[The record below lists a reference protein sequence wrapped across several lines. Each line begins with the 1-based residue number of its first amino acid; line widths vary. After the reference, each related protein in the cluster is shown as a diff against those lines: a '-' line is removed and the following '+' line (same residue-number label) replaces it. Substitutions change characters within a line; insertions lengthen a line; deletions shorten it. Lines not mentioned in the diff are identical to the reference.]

1 MADKIKVSELD
12 RKSLGE
18 ASENALLLLTEPGT
32 GSYGMPLSDV
42 MELINEAGGSISQLG
57 TQVAGLTRN
66 LSQEAQFRKQ
76 ADDALDE
83 RVKNLEEG
91 GTGQESGKVKV
102 DAEGIAD
109 YLENLLLTESDTSP
123 LTIQKIG
130 GKLYFGVNLEGES
143 DPKLKTIDESAINAN
158 TGNYGSWWTSEPPSW
173 GDESGINVV
182 AYRMKRVSDAQGILT
197 KCRFALSGS
206 FSGRPIFRIGVFDLN
221 MNLLGASDTLV
232 ANSDKTAFVG
242 QEHGDTYAID
252 GSTYGEFNVDLHE
265 ESSGSLRIGRN
276 TRYVVELVSCGLQ
289 FAAKLQS
296 GSGTTSN
303 YVFDY
308 NLENNLQTT
317 YAGLKWWTASDG
329 KAQAE
334 NVPWLSFG
342 ASDIGG

>member
-1 MADKIKVSELD
+1 MAEIKVSELAEKKMAD
-12 RKSLGE
+12 
-18 ASENALLLLTEPGT
+18 ASENAQLLLTEPGI
-32 GSYGMPLSDV
+32 GSYRMPFKDITSHIEELHIGLYEENRWRT
-42 MELINEAGGSISQLG
+42 MEDAAIKNR
-57 TQVAGLTRN
+57 LT
-66 LSQEAQFRKQ
+66 A
-76 ADDALDE
+76 
-83 RVKNLEEG
+83 LEEG

-102 DAEGIAD
+102 DAEGVDD
-109 YLENLLLTESDTSP
+109 YLENLLLTESDSSP
-123 LTIQKIG
+123 MTIQKIG

-158 TGNYGSWWTSEPPSW
+158 TGNYGSWWTSEPPAW

-252 GSTYGEFNVDLHE
+252 SSTYGEFNVDLHE
-265 ESSGSLRIGRN
+265 ESGGSLRIARN
-276 TRYVVELVSCGLQ
+276 RRYIIQLVSCGLQ

>member
-1 MADKIKVSELD
+1 MAEIKVSELAEKKMAD
-12 RKSLGE
+12 
-18 ASENALLLLTEPGT
+18 ASENAQLLLTEPDI
-32 GSYGMPLSDV
+32 GSYRMPFKDIKSHIEELHIGLYEENRGRT
-42 MELINEAGGSISQLG
+42 MEDAAIKNR
-57 TQVAGLTRN
+57 LT
-66 LSQEAQFRKQ
+66 A
-76 ADDALDE
+76 
-83 RVKNLEEG
+83 LEEG

-102 DAEGIAD
+102 DAEGVAD
-109 YLENLLLTESDTSP
+109 YLENLLLTESDSSP
-123 LTIQKIG
+123 MTIQKIG

-158 TGNYGSWWTSEPPSW
+158 TGNYGSWWTSEPPAW

-252 GSTYGEFNVDLHE
+252 SSTYGEFNVDLHE
-265 ESSGSLRIGRN
+265 ESGGSLRIARN
-276 TRYVVELVSCGLQ
+276 RRYIIQLVSCGLQ

>member
-1 MADKIKVSELD
+1 MAETKVSELAEKKMAD
-12 RKSLGE
+12 
-18 ASENALLLLTEPGT
+18 ASENAQLLLTEPGI
-32 GSYGMPLSDV
+32 GSYRMPFKDIKSHIEELHIGLYEENRGRT
-42 MELINEAGGSISQLG
+42 MEDAAIKNR
-57 TQVAGLTRN
+57 LT
-66 LSQEAQFRKQ
+66 A
-76 ADDALDE
+76 
-83 RVKNLEEG
+83 LEEG

-102 DAEGIAD
+102 DAEGVAD
-109 YLENLLLTESDTSP
+109 YLENLLLTESDSSP
-123 LTIQKIG
+123 MTIQKIG

-158 TGNYGSWWTSEPPSW
+158 TGNYGSWWTSEPPAW

-252 GSTYGEFNVDLHE
+252 SSTYGEFNVDLHE
-265 ESSGSLRIGRN
+265 ESGGSLRIARN
-276 TRYVVELVSCGLQ
+276 RRYIIQLVSCGLQ

>member
-1 MADKIKVSELD
+1 MAEIKVSELAEKKMAD
-12 RKSLGE
+12 
-18 ASENALLLLTEPGT
+18 ASENAQLLLTEPDI
-32 GSYGMPLSDV
+32 GSYRMPFKDIKSHIEELHIGLYEENRWRT
-42 MELINEAGGSISQLG
+42 MEDAAIKNR
-57 TQVAGLTRN
+57 LT
-66 LSQEAQFRKQ
+66 A
-76 ADDALDE
+76 
-83 RVKNLEEG
+83 LEEG

-102 DAEGIAD
+102 DAEGVAD
-109 YLENLLLTESDTSP
+109 YLENLLLTESDSSP
-123 LTIQKIG
+123 MTIQKIG

-158 TGNYGSWWTSEPPSW
+158 TGNYGSWWTSEPPAW

-252 GSTYGEFNVDLHE
+252 SSTYGEFNVDLHE
-265 ESSGSLRIGRN
+265 ESGGSLRIARN
-276 TRYVVELVSCGLQ
+276 RRYIIQLVSCGLQ

>member
-1 MADKIKVSELD
+1 MVEIKVSELAE
-12 RKSLGE
+12 KKMAE
-18 ASENALLLLTEPGT
+18 ASENAQLLLTEPDI
-32 GSYGMPLSDV
+32 GSYRMPFKDIKSHIEELHIGLYKENRGRM
-42 MELINEAGGSISQLG
+42 MEDAIIKNR
-57 TQVAGLTRN
+57 LT
-66 LSQEAQFRKQ
+66 A
-76 ADDALDE
+76 
-83 RVKNLEEG
+83 LEEG
-91 GTGQESGKVKV
+91 GTGHESGKAKV

-123 LTIQKIG
+123 LTIQNIG

-158 TGNYGSWWTSEPPSW
+158 TGNYGSWWTSEPPAW
-173 GDESGINVV
+173 GDDTGINVV

-265 ESSGSLRIGRN
+265 ESGGSLRIGRN

-317 YAGLKWWTASDG
+317 YAGLKWWTTSDG

>member
-1 MADKIKVSELD
+1 MAEIKVSELAEKKMAD
-12 RKSLGE
+12 
-18 ASENALLLLTEPGT
+18 ASENAQLLLTEPDI
-32 GSYGMPLSDV
+32 GSYRMPFKDIKSHIEELHIGLYEENRGRT
-42 MELINEAGGSISQLG
+42 MEDAAIKNR
-57 TQVAGLTRN
+57 LT
-66 LSQEAQFRKQ
+66 A
-76 ADDALDE
+76 
-83 RVKNLEEG
+83 LEEG
-91 GTGQESGKVKV
+91 GTGHESGKVKV

-158 TGNYGSWWTSEPPSW
+158 TGNYGSWWTSEPPAW

-265 ESSGSLRIGRN
+265 ESGGSLRIARN
-276 TRYVVELVSCGLQ
+276 RRYIIQLVSCGLQ

-296 GSGTTSN
+296 GSVTTSN

>member
-1 MADKIKVSELD
+1 MAEIKVSELAEKKMAD
-12 RKSLGE
+12 
-18 ASENALLLLTEPGT
+18 ASENAQLLLTEPGI
-32 GSYGMPLSDV
+32 GSYRMPFKDIKSHIEELHIGLYEENRGRT
-42 MELINEAGGSISQLG
+42 MEDAAIKNR
-57 TQVAGLTRN
+57 LT
-66 LSQEAQFRKQ
+66 A
-76 ADDALDE
+76 
-83 RVKNLEEG
+83 LEEG

-102 DAEGIAD
+102 DAEGVDD
-109 YLENLLLTESDTSP
+109 YLENLLLTESDSSP
-123 LTIQKIG
+123 MTIQKIG

-158 TGNYGSWWTSEPPSW
+158 TGNYGSWWTSEPPAW

-252 GSTYGEFNVDLHE
+252 SSTYGEFNVDLHE
-265 ESSGSLRIGRN
+265 ESGGSLRIARN
-276 TRYVVELVSCGLQ
+276 RRYIIQLVSCGLQ

>member
-1 MADKIKVSELD
+1 MAEIKVSELAEKKMAD
-12 RKSLGE
+12 
-18 ASENALLLLTEPGT
+18 ASENAQLLLTEPDI
-32 GSYGMPLSDV
+32 GSYRMPFKDIKSHIEELHIGLYEENRARM
-42 MELINEAGGSISQLG
+42 MEDATIKNR
-57 TQVAGLTRN
+57 LT
-66 LSQEAQFRKQ
+66 A
-76 ADDALDE
+76 
-83 RVKNLEEG
+83 LEEG
-91 GTGQESGKVKV
+91 GAGQESGKVKV

-123 LTIQKIG
+123 LTIQKVG
-130 GKLYFGVNLEGES
+130 GKLYFGVNMEGES

-158 TGNYGSWWTSEPPSW
+158 TGNYGSWWTSEPPAW
-173 GDESGINVV
+173 GDDTGINVV

-265 ESSGSLRIGRN
+265 ESGGSLRIARN
-276 TRYVVELVSCGLQ
+276 RRYIIQLVSCGLQ

>member
-1 MADKIKVSELD
+1 MAEIKVSELAEKKMAD
-12 RKSLGE
+12 
-18 ASENALLLLTEPGT
+18 ASENAQLLLTEPDI
-32 GSYGMPLSDV
+32 GSYRMPFKDIKSHIEELHIGLYEENRARM
-42 MELINEAGGSISQLG
+42 MEDATIKNR
-57 TQVAGLTRN
+57 LT
-66 LSQEAQFRKQ
+66 A
-76 ADDALDE
+76 
-83 RVKNLEEG
+83 LEEG
-91 GTGQESGKVKV
+91 GAGQESGKVKV

-123 LTIQKIG
+123 LTIQKVG
-130 GKLYFGVNLEGES
+130 GKLYFGVNMEGES

-158 TGNYGSWWTSEPPSW
+158 TGNYGSWWTSEPPAW
-173 GDESGINVV
+173 GDDTGINVV
-182 AYRMKRVSDAQGILT
+182 AYRMKRVSDAQGILA
-197 KCRFALSGS
+197 KCRFSLSGS
-206 FSGRPIFRIGVFDLN
+206 FSGRPIFRIGIFDKD
-221 MNLLGASDTLV
+221 MNLLGSTDTLV
-232 ANSDKTAFVG
+232 ANDGKTAFVG

>member
-1 MADKIKVSELD
+1 MAEIKVSELAEKKMAD
-12 RKSLGE
+12 
-18 ASENALLLLTEPGT
+18 ASENAQLLLTEPDI
-32 GSYGMPLSDV
+32 GSYRMPFKDIKSHIEELHIGLYEENRGRT
-42 MELINEAGGSISQLG
+42 MEDAAIKNR
-57 TQVAGLTRN
+57 LT
-66 LSQEAQFRKQ
+66 A
-76 ADDALDE
+76 
-83 RVKNLEEG
+83 LEEG

-102 DAEGIAD
+102 DV
-109 YLENLLLTESDTSP
+109 ENLLLTESDSSP
-123 LTIQKIG
+123 MTIQKIG

-158 TGNYGSWWTSEPPSW
+158 TGNYGSWWTSEPPAW

-252 GSTYGEFNVDLHE
+252 SSTYGEFNVDLHE
-265 ESSGSLRIGRN
+265 ESGGSLRIARN
-276 TRYVVELVSCGLQ
+276 RRYIIQLVSCGLQ

>member
-1 MADKIKVSELD
+1 MADKIKVSELAEKKMAD
-12 RKSLGE
+12 
-18 ASENALLLLTEPGT
+18 ASENAQLLLTEPDI
-32 GSYGMPLSDV
+32 GSYRMPFKDIKSHIEELHIGLYEENRGRT
-42 MELINEAGGSISQLG
+42 MEDAAIKNR
-57 TQVAGLTRN
+57 LT
-66 LSQEAQFRKQ
+66 
-76 ADDALDE
+76 ALED
-83 RVKNLEEG
+83 G
-91 GTGQESGKVKV
+91 GTGHESGKVKV

-123 LTIQKIG
+123 LTIQKVG

-158 TGNYGSWWTSEPPSW
+158 TGNYGSWWTSEPPAF
-173 GDESGINVV
+173 GDDTGINVV
-182 AYRMKRVSDAQGILT
+182 AYRMKRVSDAQGILA
-197 KCRFALSGS
+197 KCRFSLSGS
-206 FSGRPIFRIGVFDLN
+206 FSGRPIFRIGIFDKD
-221 MNLLGASDTLV
+221 MNLLGSTDTLV
-232 ANSDKTAFVG
+232 ANEDKTAFVG

-317 YAGLKWWTASDG
+317 YAGLKWWTTSDG
-329 KAQAE
+329 KDQAE

>member
-32 GSYGMPLSDV
+32 GSYGMPLKDIKSHIEKLHIGLYEENRGRM
-42 MELINEAGGSISQLG
+42 MEDAKIKNR
-57 TQVAGLTRN
+57 LT
-66 LSQEAQFRKQ
+66 A
-76 ADDALDE
+76 
-83 RVKNLEEG
+83 LEEG

-158 TGNYGSWWTSEPPSW
+158 TGNYGSWWTSEPPAW
-173 GDESGINVV
+173 GDDTGINVV

-206 FSGRPIFRIGVFDLN
+206 FSGRPIFRIGIFDKD
-221 MNLLGASDTLV
+221 MNLLGSTDTLV
-232 ANSDKTAFVG
+232 ANEGKTAFVG

-317 YAGLKWWTASDG
+317 YAGLKWWTDSDG

>member
-1 MADKIKVSELD
+1 MAEIKVSELAEKKMAD
-12 RKSLGE
+12 
-18 ASENALLLLTEPGT
+18 ASENAQLLLTEPGI
-32 GSYGMPLSDV
+32 GSYRMPFKDIKSHIEELHIGLYEENRWRT
-42 MELINEAGGSISQLG
+42 MEDAAIKNR
-57 TQVAGLTRN
+57 LT
-66 LSQEAQFRKQ
+66 A
-76 ADDALDE
+76 
-83 RVKNLEEG
+83 LEEG

-102 DAEGIAD
+102 DAEGVDD
-109 YLENLLLTESDTSP
+109 YLENLLLTESDSSP
-123 LTIQKIG
+123 MTIQKIG

-158 TGNYGSWWTSEPPSW
+158 TGNYGSWWTSEPPAW

-252 GSTYGEFNVDLHE
+252 SSTYGEFNVDLHE
-265 ESSGSLRIGRN
+265 ESGGSLRIARN
-276 TRYVVELVSCGLQ
+276 RRYIIQLVSCGLQ